1 MALEKLC
8 KPPPGR
14 QMMIDNVINHRGVFR
29 IPSNILDGAFNG

>member
-14 QMMIDNVINHRGVFR
+14 QMMIDVINHRGVFR